1 MRVFLVGYM
10 ASGKTTVAK
19 KLAKALNLAVVDLDA
34 EIEKTSGMSIPELFK
49 TEGEMGFRKRER
61 AELRKWLEKDDFVMA
76 TGGGTPCFFESMDEM
91 NGAGTTVYLQMAPKA
106 IVDRVLA
113 SKDERP
119 ILKGLT
125 AEKMLEKVEKQ
136 LEKREAF
143 YSRANLVVNGVN
155 VDVEALAENLKG

>member
-143 YSRANLVVNGVN
+143 YSRANLIFNGVN
-155 VDVEALAENLKG
+155 VDVEALAEQVKK